1 MTRTDARALGVV
13 QLSQRGERV
22 VVVHEGL
29 ALAHED
35 DARDTGV
42 EVVPDVHD
50 LVINLGSGERAREA
64 RAAGGAERA
73 AHGTAGLRAHADGE
87 LLSRGHADALD
98 RDAVGEAEQVLP
110 AAVVGDLAGNLLDP
124 AEREGLRELCTQG
137 FGQVGHIV
145 EGFGVLRPDPVLN
158 LLHAESGLPQGLH
171 ECHELAFGH
180 GLEVADLVAVLIVA
194 AKRHIYSCL

>member
-50 LVINLGSGERAREA
+50 LVINLGSGE
-64 RAAGGAERA
+64 
-73 AHGTAGLRAHADGE
+73 
-87 LLSRGHADALD
+87 
-98 RDAVGEAEQVLP
+98 
-110 AAVVGDLAGNLLDP
+110 
-124 AEREGLRELCTQG
+124 
-137 FGQVGHIV
+137 
-145 EGFGVLRPDPVLN
+145 
-158 LLHAESGLPQGLH
+158 
-171 ECHELAFGH
+171 
-180 GLEVADLVAVLIVA
+180 
-194 AKRHIYSCL
+194 